1 MVAVQLNRARREAD
15 ELRSRVDT
23 RNMLLSGGREAV
35 KTMWQTAN
43 IIRKEGFGAAVR
55 SSIEDLADWAEVER
69 PDLARLAP
77 DGNVAILFSDIEE
90 STALNE
96 RIGDRA
102 WVRLIGRHDKLVRRY
117 VQSHRGHVVKSQ
129 GDGFMVAF
137 AEPEQA
143 VRCSVDLQRALRK
156 RPNGIRVRIGIHT
169 GKSVRRGDDLFGRNV
184 AMAAR
189 VAAEADGGQTL
200 VSEPVRDAVA
210 GDDIAFDDG
219 RDVELKGF
227 AARTGC
233 TRSTSPSLRRRCAT
247 VRRRSIRPP
256 IVCPPPA
263 AWRHHSESRFT
274 IPLAL
279 ELSEN
284 YGSVW
289 ASIARAS
296 SCPFLVNSSMQY
308 HSHALASSYSSTYTE
323 RIRLSVASSEPPQGT
338 NPKDSLPNAPTS
350 ARPPRT
356 RSAISSSV
364 RRCNTA
370 AGSPGLTSL
379 TRQWICASS
388 IQSMVP

>member
-1 MVAVQLNRARREAD
+1 MQIGFYALAVVAVAEAVALVVGWVLLTRARREAD
-15 ELRSRVDT
+15 ELRERVDA

-77 DGNVAILFSDIEE
+77 DGDVAILFSDIEE

-102 WVRLIGRHDKLVRRY
+102 WVRLIGRHDKMIRRY
-117 VQSHRGHVVKSQ
+117 VKSHYGHVVKSQ

-143 VRCSVDLQRALRK
+143 VRCSIDVQRALSK

-189 VAAEADGGQTL
+189 VAAQADGGQTL
-200 VSEPVRDAVA
+200 VSEPVRESVD
-210 GDDIAFDDG
+210 GRDDIAFDDG

-227 AARTGC
+227 TG
-233 TRSTSPSLRRRCAT
+233 T
-247 VRRRSIRPP
+247 
-256 IVCPPPA
+256 
-263 AWRHHSESRFT
+263 H
-274 IPLAL
+274 
-279 ELSEN
+279 
-284 YGSVW
+284 
-289 ASIARAS
+289 
-296 SCPFLVNSSMQY
+296 
-308 HSHALASSYSSTYTE
+308 
-323 RIRLSVASSEPPQGT
+323 RLFAVA
-338 NPKDSLPNAPTS
+338 
-350 ARPPRT
+350 
-356 RSAISSSV
+356 
-364 RRCNTA
+364 
-370 AGSPGLTSL
+370 
-379 TRQWICASS
+379 
-388 IQSMVP
+388 